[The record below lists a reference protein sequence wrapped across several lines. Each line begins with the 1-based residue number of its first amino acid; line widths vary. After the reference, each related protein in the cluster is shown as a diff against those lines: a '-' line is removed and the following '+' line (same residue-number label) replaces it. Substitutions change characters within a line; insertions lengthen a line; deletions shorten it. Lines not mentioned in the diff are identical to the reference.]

1 MGSRKEVMKLTVL
14 SHGPRLDYLETFC
27 NRKNVRLLMT
37 ALTNMIRMTKSVS
50 KATAIIY

>member
-14 SHGPRLDYLETFC
+14 NHCPRLDYLETFC
-27 NRKNVRLLMT
+27 NRKNVRLLMR